1 MLIGRRLMNWRRVAQ
16 SLQALIAHVLLFSFT
31 LILSLKLDHLLPYTW
46 TWWVVFSPLWLFHA
60 VVARGRFSLPAP
72 SMPHGRQWAPSHSV
86 TATPLLVAFELL
98 LCMHLG
104 SSYAVNLKIVFLPLI
119 VFEVVV
125 LIDNIR
131 MCRTLMPGDDENLT
145 DEAVWETLPHFWVSI
160 SMVFFIAGTT
170 FTLLKIC
177 GDVAALGWWD
187 LFINFGIAQ
196 CFAFLVCTKWHN
208 PTIHGNIHFTEPC
221 LSSSTLRYPSSSTMR
236 YTEWNSRGFLVSSDE
251 DRQQNG
257 CCNVQDIGGHFMK
270 IPFICFQLLLFMHLA
285 GSPSDA
291 KYMQHQIIFSPLLLL
306 QGVGVLYAAYRLI
319 EKIVLLLYSGDVSRT
334 YTSIA
339 SKSRDCFGF
348 FHHGSRL
355 LGWWSIDER
364 SREEEARLYCAENS
378 GYNTFSPDTVK
389 RMPRTDLVDEI
400 WRLQAALGEQTEV
413 TKYSQEQYERLQN
426 EKILC
431 RVCFEEQI
439 NVVLLPCRHHIIC
452 STCSEK
458 CKRCPVC
465 RVMIE
470 EPLVV
475 YDM

>member
-1 MLIGRRLMNWRRVAQ
+1 MLFGRRVMSWRRVAQ
-16 SLQALIAHVLLFSFT
+16 SFQALIAHALLFSFT

-60 VVARGRFSLPAP
+60 VIARGRFSLPAP

-86 TATPLLVAFELL
+86 IATPLLVAFELL

-145 DEAVWETLPHFWVSI
+145 DEAVWETLPDVKPYLVHVRVFNHITISTVVSKIRNLHFQ
-160 SMVFFIAGTT
+160 
-170 FTLLKIC
+170 
-177 GDVAALGWWD
+177 GDVDALGWWD

-208 PTIHGNIHFTEPC
+208 PTIHGNNHITEPRS
-221 LSSSTLRYPSSSTMR
+221 SSSTLRYPSSSTMR

-251 DRQQNG
+251 DRQENG
-257 CCNVQDIGGHFMK
+257 CCNLQDIGGHLMK

-285 GSPSDA
+285 GTPTDA
-291 KYMQHQIIFSPLLLL
+291 KYMQHWIIFSPLLLL
-306 QGVGVLYAAYRLI
+306 QGVGVLFGAYRLI
-319 EKIVLLLYSGDVSRT
+319 EKIVILLYTGDVSRT

-339 SKSRDCFGF
+339 SKLLDFFGF

-389 RMPRTDLVDEI
+389 KMPRTDLVDE
-400 WRLQAALGEQTEV
+400 
-413 TKYSQEQYERLQN
+413 

-452 STCSEK
+452 RTCSEK

-470 EPLVV
+470 EPLLV